1 MTGFKS
7 KKQVAMNKREMTPW
21 FPASTPP
28 DRVGVYQ
35 VKGSIPMYTKWDGE
49 HWLRVTLSIER
60 ARNQRLSSIAMY
72 SNEDPSFWRGF
83 IHEQ

>member
-7 KKQVAMNKREMTPW
+7 KKQAAMGMTPW

-28 DRVGVYQ
+28 ERVGVYQ
-35 VKGSIPMYTKWDGE
+35 VKGLMPMYSKWDGKK
-49 HWLRVTLSIER
+49 WLQISLSCKRASGQNRVSVE
-60 ARNQRLSSIAMY
+60 MY
-72 SNEDPSFWRGF
+72 STFDPVFWRGF